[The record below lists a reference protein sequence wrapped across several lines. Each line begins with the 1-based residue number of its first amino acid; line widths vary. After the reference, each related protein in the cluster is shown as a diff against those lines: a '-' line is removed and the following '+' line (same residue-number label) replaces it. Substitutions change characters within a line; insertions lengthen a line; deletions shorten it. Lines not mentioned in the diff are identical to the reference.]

1 MQLGPQKE
9 KEENRAVEIF
19 EDIMTNYLNERQQT
33 TDPRSSEN
41 LVITCDATFDTS
53 HDYGTFNNVG

>member
-41 LVITCDATFDTS
+41 PKDNKCKTKQNKTQNLSIS
-53 HDYGTFNNVG
+53 QPN